1 MIPYSHFCYQRFQ
14 VLRLKP
20 VVKLL
25 VIGIAFLFYACATQ
39 PQRSAPDAERIRQNA
54 GQAHAD
60 LKAAEGYP
68 DLSNSKAPTV
78 SDRTGISNAQPPVS
92 ETPVESG
99 RRPDWI
105 DNPGGRYSQNNYMTG
120 VGYGQE
126 RRSAEDHARSEI
138 AKIFQS
144 DIASENRSYEE
155 YLQTSEGGRTRSA
168 QNFNFEDITTVS
180 TRKVLSDIRIA
191 AVYLEKKPQT
201 GYYAL
206 AVLDRNHVRPILTEK
221 IAILDREIDQM
232 LDVAENDTD
241 HLTKIRAYKSGIEKY
256 VLRQAFNT
264 ELRIVRT
271 DGRGIPPRFTL
282 ADIQQKF
289 ARVLLKD
296 FAVMVTVKG
305 DRAAEVQQALTE
317 ALNQKGFSVSF
328 NSAKADVFARGN
340 VQIRPMDQGSAQ
352 WKFVR
357 WKAYF
362 DLVDRQGGVVFG
374 SVQKSGKEG
383 HVTISEAEERA
394 VRKIRKVLAADIS
407 KDLSAYIFSTQN

>member
-1 MIPYSHFCYQRFQ
+1 MIPYTHFCCQRCR
-14 VLRLKP
+14 VLGLKP

-25 VIGIAFLFYACATQ
+25 VISIALLFYACATQ

-68 DLSNSKAPTV
+68 DSSNSKAPPV
-78 SDRTGISNAQPPVS
+78 SERTGISNAQPPVS

-105 DNPGGRYSQNNYMTG
+105 DNPGGCYSQNNYMTG

-126 RRSAEDHARSEI
+126 RRAAEDHARSEI

-180 TRKVLSDIRIA
+180 TRKMLSDIRIA

-221 IAILDREIDQM
+221 IAVLDREIDQM
-232 LDVAENDTD
+232 LAVAENDTD

-271 DGRGIPPRFTL
+271 DGRGIPSRFTL

-296 FAVMVTVKG
+296 FAVMVTVQG

-317 ALNQKGFSVSF
+317 ALNQKGFAVSF
-328 NSAKADVFARGN
+328 NSARADVFARGN